1 MTEREKMLAGKIY
14 DTSDELLLKQR
25 IHAHRMSKDYNDTY
39 EDEEEKR
46 AAILKDFIPN
56 MGEDTYLQ
64 GPIQFDYGINTTF
77 GKGCF
82 ANFNLVVLDVCPV
95 TIGDNVFMGPNCT
108 IATPIHPYIPEE
120 RNAKHKE
127 DGTLYDHEYGKPITI
142 EENCWLAS
150 DVTVCGGVTI
160 GAGSIIGAG
169 SVVTKD
175 IPAPLSRHTTDYRK
189 RQYQEQEGTVLILSD
204 RFLLNFPNQVGML
217 SIFQENGDR
226 VNGSGEF

>member
-46 AAILKDFIPN
+46 AAILKSFIPN

-175 IPAPLSRHTTDYRK
+175 IPA
-189 RQYQEQEGTVLILSD
+189 GVLAAGNPCRVIRPITEKD
-204 RFLLNFPNQVGML
+204 
-217 SIFQENGDR
+217 SIRNKKELF
-226 VNGSGEF
+226 